1 MHDELDALARCVAD
15 VETFQDQIW
24 GRRAQI
30 WRQRGPFSDL
40 LSVESVEHL
49 LGTAMRRPAFR
60 LVRDGTTLPSSDVTR
75 SIRLGG
81 SVIEDAADLPSVIA
95 LAAGGATI
103 VLQGLHHLWP
113 PLQRFADELGEA
125 TSHRVQANAYLSP
138 SGATGLRHHADTHE
152 VLVLQV
158 EGEKAWRV
166 DGLGELTLRAGD
178 VLYLPAGTG
187 HSAASQQQHSLHI
200 TIGLLARSYRQV
212 LQGLLDDQEELR
224 RPLPLGF
231 ARPGRIDE
239 LSAELTRV
247 LKESAERLAAEDPEP
262 VAAREVQRARLRPRP
277 RPPGTLRAVLDA
289 QALGDE
295 TQSTPGERRIAP
307 VDGRRRH
314 AGAGG
319 DRPPAPWAGGAA
331 SGARRRGGAEEVA
344 CRRPGRPRRRRRVRC
359 WPGGC
364 CARASSRSTATDPR
378 RRIGSGLDPE
388 HQGRVGEPTIGDSYG
403 RIAQTRR
410 EAKGTRTSAGPPAT
424 AANPRPSSADVGSG
438 GETHQVAAR
447 VRRID

>member
-24 GRRAQI
+24 GRRPQI

-81 SVIEDAADLPSVIA
+81 SVVDDAADLASVVA

-138 SGATGLRHHADTHE
+138 PGATGLRHHADTHE

-158 EGEKAWRV
+158 EGEKVWRV

-212 LQGLLDDQEELR
+212 LQRLVDDQEELR

-231 ARPGRIDE
+231 ARPGRIEE
-239 LSAELTRV
+239 LSAELTWV

-262 VAAREVQRARLRPRP
+262 VAAREVQRARRRPRP
-277 RPPGTLRAVLDA
+277 GPRGTLRAVLDA
-289 QALGDE
+289 HAISDE
-295 TQSTPGERRIAP
+295 TSLRRASEEPFWLVDDGDTVVLERS
-307 VDGRRRH
+307 GRRLRGPAALRPALEVVLERTELRVADL
-314 AGAGG
+314 AGLDDTSRAVL
-319 DRPPAPWAGGAA
+319 
-331 SGARRRGGAEEVA
+331 ARRLLRDGFLE
-344 CRRPGRPRRRRRVRC
+344 
-359 WPGGC
+359 
-364 CARASSRSTATDPR
+364 
-378 RRIGSGLDPE
+378 LD
-388 HQGRVGEPTIGDSYG
+388 GD
-403 RIAQTRR
+403 
-410 EAKGTRTSAGPPAT
+410 
-424 AANPRPSSADVGSG
+424 
-438 GETHQVAAR
+438 
-447 VRRID
+447 